1 MSRLTANLFMNSFN
15 ENLECLKTVLK
26 RKDLWQD
33 LCDAYKEALCEIAD
47 RTRMDSW
54 IASKLFLKY
63 NYGIEVRSSKPLQPN
78 QRALFINDKLYA
90 IINDKLYAIIN
101 DKLYAIIN
109 VTQANAIL
117 AAKGLLWLGMIE
129 VAASKDYKPGIWKT
143 DVLDLRYQLF
153 RVAGLS
159 GFTKKALVDLS
170 TAFGSTIR
178 FEVVNPNSPR
188 RIVVVKEIPIS
199 EIGNLNTF
207 ITDPNE
213 DLWEIK
219 KAKEDYY
226 INKLMSLE
234 TGSLMKDATVWF
246 DNKSM
251 PLDTF
256 KAKCLGQILLTGP
269 YKVYIKRTGTQV
281 DKLNTCNMSVTSYT
295 VTFK

>member
-47 RTRMDSW
+47 RIRMDSW

-78 QRALFINDKLYA
+78 QRVLFINDKLYA
-90 IINDKLYAIIN
+90 V
-101 DKLYAIIN
+101 IN

-281 DKLNTCNMSVTSYT
+281 DRLNTCNMSVTSYT

>member
-47 RTRMDSW
+47 RTRMDFW

-90 IINDKLYAIIN
+90 V
-101 DKLYAIIN
+101 IN

-143 DVLDLRYQLF
+143 DILDLRYQLF

-159 GFTKKALVDLS
+159 GFTKKTLVDLS

-226 INKLMSLE
+226 MNKLMSLE

>member
-47 RTRMDSW
+47 RTRMDFW

-90 IINDKLYAIIN
+90 V
-101 DKLYAIIN
+101 IN

-226 INKLMSLE
+226 MNKLMSLE